1 MSENC
6 HRKYKRNSRLNRHIN
21 LRYPKDEAVTF
32 GKCNVVDLDS
42 ILHLLKEVQG
52 DIPSDECY
60 HFVLRQSI
68 RGYNFA
74 TANLQLVMDIEKLQY
89 HYYKNF

>member
-42 ILHLLKEVQG
+42 ILHLLKEVQVLKSYNIIIIKTSDP
-52 DIPSDECY
+52 DI
-60 HFVLRQSI
+60 FFI
-68 RGYNFA
+68 
-74 TANLQLVMDIEKLQY
+74 I
-89 HYYKNF
+89 